1 MTNKMAVNISSVDH
15 SALVCLI
22 RESSVFALCQCPCS
36 FTIYDKSHHTGHF
49 CPQLSLIQG
58 QRGLFETPGLGLFIF
73 ALLSSLLLSHIWA
86 SRHIIHYKTDIANLC
101 FLILR
106 NIILKFSRESYRSQ
120 YVSWFPSNAISRSVT
135 RWKDLIL

>member
-22 RESSVFALCQCPCS
+22 RESSVFCALCRCPCS

-49 CPQLSLIQG
+49 HPQLSLIQG

-86 SRHIIHYKTDIANLC
+86 SGHIIHHKTDIANLC

-106 NIILKFSRESYRSQ
+106 NTILKFSRESYDDNCIHT
-120 YVSWFPSNAISRSVT
+120 FFH
-135 RWKDLIL
+135 